1 MSNLIKKV
9 ESMSDGQIRNEVSK
23 QIARG
28 TIGKRQLENVICY
41 LENNNPSIFNDDAN
55 GFVQNNNRG
64 QWDKEY
70 LRKIHNAIICGYFCR
85 RILFHMQSVSSKLLL
100 KYKLASFGIGIVIIG
115 FLIFLISLAI

>member
-28 TIGKRQLENVICY
+28 TMRKRKLENVICY
-41 LENNNPSIFNDDAN
+41 LEKNNPSIFNDDAN
-55 GFVQNNNRG
+55 GFVLNNNRS

-85 RILFHMQSVSSKLLL
+85 KILFHMQRVSSKLLL
-100 KYKLASFGIGIVIIG
+100 KYKLASFGIGIVFIG
-115 FLIFLISLAI
+115 FIIFLISLAM

>member
-9 ESMSDGQIRNEVSK
+9 TDISDSQIRNEVSK

-28 TIGKRQLENVICY
+28 TVGKRQLENVICY
-41 LENNNPSIFNDDAN
+41 LENNKPSVFNDDGN
-55 GFVQNNNRG
+55 GFVQNDNRN

-85 RILFHMQSVSSKLLL
+85 NILFHMQSVSSKLLF
-100 KYKLASFGIGIVIIG
+100 KYKLASFGIGIVIVG
-115 FLIFLISLAI
+115 LLIFLISFAI